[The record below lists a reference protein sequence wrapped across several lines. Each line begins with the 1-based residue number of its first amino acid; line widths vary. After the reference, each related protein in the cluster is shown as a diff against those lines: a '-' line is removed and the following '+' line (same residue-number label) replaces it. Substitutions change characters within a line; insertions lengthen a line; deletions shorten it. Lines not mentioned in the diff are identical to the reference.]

1 MRTYRQLT
9 LRTGDLDQVMLSITV
24 HMRGRSDEIELGY
37 EITSGP
43 GGEPL
48 QMEALGL
55 HWSTSHPEA
64 ALAEIREML
73 LAARDFLV
81 PF

>member
-1 MRTYRQLT
+1 MRTYRQLS
-9 LRTGDLDQVMLSITV
+9 LRTGDLQQVTCTITV
-24 HMRGRSDEIELGY
+24 HMQGPLDHLELGY

-48 QMEALGL
+48 QLEALGL
-55 HWSTSHPEA
+55 HWSVTHLEA
-64 ALAEIREML
+64 ALEEIREIL
-73 LAARDFLV
+73 SAARDFLV